1 MATIVSWNGS
11 SFTVPETGEENWGG
25 VTKVDGLLVSLANN
39 GLQKTGGLFTLSA
52 DVDWGAAAGHKSAYY
67 KSRGT
72 VATAGILRLAKTESV
87 AWLNNAGGGNNTLA
101 TDTSDQLLYNGV
113 VLAGSTGIVPVAA
126 GGTGIASYSVG
137 DMLYAS
143 AATVLSKLAIGTVN
157 KVQVSTGTAPS
168 WALLVNAN
176 VDAAAAIAYSKLN
189 LAVSVVNGDIAVAAG
204 VARTKLASGS
214 NDHVLIND
222 GSGVMSSEATL
233 SPVRGGTGTA
243 NNAAATL
250 VRVGNFALT
259 MTLTG
264 ITGVTLPTSG
274 TLATLAGAEVLTN
287 KDIDGGTA
295 ANTRRIT
302 FPQDTLANITALTR
316 KEGTV
321 WYANDVDKLYK
332 DDGSVLT
339 EIGSGSS
346 GINYIGNPDAE
357 TGTTGWATYAD
368 AAGTAPVDGTGGA
381 PNVTWTRVT
390 SSPLRGLGMFRLT
403 KDAANRQGEG
413 ASYAFTIASADKA
426 KPLNISFE
434 YAVSAAAVAGSD
446 SVTGD
451 VNVYIYDVTN
461 SLVIQPTPYKMPG
474 GTGNNW
480 KYTGTFQTA
489 SNSTSYRL
497 ILHVAG
503 TNASAAT
510 YDFDSFIVG
519 PQVLL
524 YGSPISDWV
533 AFTPTGSWLGGGGNT
548 TYTGYWR
555 RVGDSMQVDVT
566 ATTSGAPTSAT
577 LTVNLPSGYSID
589 TNKLS
594 SADAALKSFLG
605 TGTVIDS
612 GNRSCPVVVTYSS
625 ATAVQL
631 NAVNS
636 LSTSSAITQAV
647 PITFGASDK
656 VTFTAMFPIVGWG
669 SNVLMSQDTD
679 TRVVA
684 ARMTGATATVT
695 GTYSDITWTTVANDT
710 HGAMGAISY
719 TIPVAGYYD
728 IQGSV
733 NIGAATVSAAGGFFV
748 GLHNGTSVILEN
760 EFLFD
765 LNVPEN
771 ESIPFVYGSVYLNA
785 GTLIKLQIKT
795 SGTIGTPVINSSA
808 TLNHL
813 SISRKS
819 GPATIAISETV
830 ACRYTNTAG
839 STLTKSAN
847 NTVPYATKDYDTH
860 GAWVTDTFTAPVAG
874 KYLVAA
880 KVLIATGATWAAND
894 FVEIDIL
901 KNGATSTGGSGTQP
915 VLFFG
920 TTTAAIGA
928 SISDVINCVAGD
940 TIKIN
945 CVPQKAAAGNVTLNT
960 TANYNTVT
968 IIRIGP

>member
-87 AWLNNAGGGNNTLA
+87 AWLNNAGSGNNTLA

-113 VLAGSTGIVPVAA
+113 VIVGSTGITPVAA
-126 GGTGIASYSVG
+126 GGTGIASYSIG

-204 VARTKLASGS
+204 IARTKLASGS

-390 SSPLRGLGMFRLT
+390 ASPLRGLGMFRLT

-413 ASYAFTIASADKA
+413 VAYAFTIASADKA

-461 SLVIQPTPYKMPG
+461 AVVIQPTPYKMVG
-474 GTGNNW
+474 GTGTNW
-480 KYTGTFQTA
+480 KYSGTFQTA

-510 YDFDSFIVG
+510 YDFDNFIVG

-524 YGSPISDWV
+524 YGSPISDWT
-533 AFTPTGSWLGGGGNT
+533 AWTPTGAWSANT
-548 TYTGYWR
+548 TYSGLWR
-555 RVGDSMQVDVT
+555 RVGDMMEMKVLV
-566 ATTSGAPTSAT
+566 TTSGAPTSAS
-577 LTVNLPSGYSID
+577 LTVNLPSGYTID
-589 TNKLS
+589 TAKLKVG
-594 SADAALKSFLG
+594 ADSIGSVIGAL
-605 TGTVIDS
+605 TVRDS
-612 GNRSCPVVVTYSS
+612 GSASTIGFVLYNGTATRVDLYMYGAASTY
-625 ATAVQL
+625 ADRQ
-631 NAVNS
+631 
-636 LSTSSAITQAV
+636 AITQAV
-647 PITFGASDK
+647 PITFGAADT
-656 VTFTAMFPIVGWG
+656 VEFNAIVPIVGWG
-669 SNVLMSQDTD
+669 SNVLLSQDTD

-684 ARMTGATATVT
+684 ARAVLTTAQSGVASKIIPFNSVT
-695 GTYSDITWTTVANDT
+695 FDT
-710 HGAMGAISY
+710 HGAMSTSGRYTCPLPGVYRVNGRAFLTNLDGATDANIQVFKNGSSVGNQQYGSRPASGSTNAMCYTADLISC
-719 TIPVAGYYD
+719 VAGDYLEIQINGDASFD
-728 IQGSV
+728 IDSGGSRT
-733 NIGAATVSAAGGFFV
+733 GW
-748 GLHNGTSVILEN
+748 SVERL
-760 EFLFD
+760 
-765 LNVPEN
+765 
-771 ESIPFVYGSVYLNA
+771 
-785 GTLIKLQIKT
+785 T
-795 SGTIGTPVINSSA
+795 
-808 TLNHL
+808 
-813 SISRKS
+813 

-830 ACRYTNTAG
+830 ACRYTNVAG

-847 NTVPYATKDYDTH
+847 NTVPFATKDYDTH
-860 GAWVTDTFTAPVAG
+860 GAFVTDTFTCPAAG
-874 KYLVAA
+874 VYLVQATL
-880 KVLIATGATWAAND
+880 LIASGATWASGD
-894 FVEIDIL
+894 FIEMDIL
-901 KNGATSTGGSGTQP
+901 KNGTTGVGGTGNRST
-915 VLFFG
+915 LFFG
-920 TTTAAIGA
+920 TFAAAPSA
-928 SISDVINCVAGD
+928 SVSGTVRCLAGD

-945 CVPQKAAAGNVTLNT
+945 CIPQKAAASNVTLDT
-960 TANYNTVT
+960 TAGYNTIAITRV
-968 IIRIGP
+968 GP